1 MMKTRALERS
11 GSGAEIGAERS
22 KNRRSGSGA
31 VSGTARNLRSG
42 SGSGSGAG
50 AERER
55 RGERAGAERGA
66 AYNIRSLSLTAATP
80 LF

>member
-31 VSGTARNLRSG
+31 VSGVAKNLRSG
-42 SGSGSGAG
+42 SGEGK
-50 AERER
+50 ERER
-55 RGERAGAERGA
+55 SGELHIIFAP
-66 AYNIRSLSLTAATP
+66 YP
-80 LF
+80 